1 MNTMLSFYFELGLN
15 VIFSN
20 SFILVANINLQ
31 FHIANFFFN
40 YKLDL
45 IEYVCKWLFKG
56 VFETYICG
64 HNDA

>member
-31 FHIANFFFN
+31 FHIAKFFFN

-45 IEYVCKWLFKG
+45 IE
-56 VFETYICG
+56 
-64 HNDA
+64 